1 VRGGTWLPWVRRRAP
16 GRARAGCAR
25 NSRFGRSRQA
35 GKSRGRRIR
44 DARGTAAQPALSGE
58 APVVECDNPHS
69 TGNED
74 ADTMPSLMP
83 REGKFFEFFNQHAQ
97 LASAAAIELQAL
109 LSDLS
114 QMELRTRAIER
125 NEKQA
130 DRITHETVQLLHKT
144 FITPLDRDEIHQLIT
159 GMDDILDLMED
170 VATCLFLYDVK
181 AVTADAQKLAQ
192 ICVTC
197 TDKVREAVRM
207 LESMKNADRI
217 MLLCGEIDRLE
228 SEADFV
234 FRSALA
240 KLFREE
246 SDVKQI
252 IKLKEVYQLLESIT
266 DKCEDVA
273 NVIEGIVL
281 ENA

>member
-1 VRGGTWLPWVRRRAP
+1 MGL
-16 GRARAGCAR
+16 
-25 NSRFGRSRQA
+25 
-35 GKSRGRRIR
+35 
-44 DARGTAAQPALSGE
+44 L
-58 APVVECDNPHS
+58 
-69 TGNED
+69 
-74 ADTMPSLMP
+74 P
-83 REGKFFEFFNQHAQ
+83 REGKFFDFFNQHAD
-97 LASAAAIELQAL
+97 LAALAALELQAL
-109 LSDLS
+109 LGDLS
-114 QMELRTRAIER
+114 QLDRRSRAIQK
-125 NEKQA
+125 NEKLA
-130 DRITHETVQLLHKT
+130 DQITHQTVQLLHRT
-144 FITPLDRDEIHQLIT
+144 FITPLDRDEIHHLIT

-170 VATCLFLYDVK
+170 VATCLFLYDVR
-181 AVTADAQKLAQ
+181 AVTPDAQKLGE

-197 TDKVREAVRM
+197 TVKVKEAVAK
-207 LESMKNADRI
+207 LESMENADAI
-217 MLLCGEIDRLE
+217 LKICGDIDRLE

-246 SDVKQI
+246 PDVRQL

>member
-1 VRGGTWLPWVRRRAP
+1 MGL
-16 GRARAGCAR
+16 
-25 NSRFGRSRQA
+25 
-35 GKSRGRRIR
+35 
-44 DARGTAAQPALSGE
+44 L
-58 APVVECDNPHS
+58 
-69 TGNED
+69 
-74 ADTMPSLMP
+74 P
-83 REGKFFEFFNQHAQ
+83 REGKFFDFFNQHAE
-97 LASAAAIELQAL
+97 LAARAALELQAL
-109 LSDLS
+109 LADLTQLERRS
-114 QMELRTRAIER
+114 RAIEK
-125 NEKQA
+125 NEKMA
-130 DRITHETVQLLHKT
+130 DQITHQTVQLLHRT
-144 FITPLDRDEIHQLIT
+144 FVTPLDRDEIHQLIT

-181 AVTADAQKLAQ
+181 AVTPDAQKLGE

-197 TDKVREAVRM
+197 TVKVKDAVAK
-207 LESMKNADRI
+207 LESMENADAILRI
-217 MLLCGEIDRLE
+217 CGEIDRLE

>member
-1 VRGGTWLPWVRRRAP
+1 MGL
-16 GRARAGCAR
+16 
-25 NSRFGRSRQA
+25 
-35 GKSRGRRIR
+35 
-44 DARGTAAQPALSGE
+44 L
-58 APVVECDNPHS
+58 
-69 TGNED
+69 
-74 ADTMPSLMP
+74 P
-83 REGKFFEFFNQHAQ
+83 REGKFFDFFNEHAA
-97 LASAAAIELQAL
+97 LAAQAALELQAL
-109 LSDLS
+109 LADLPQLERRS
-114 QMELRTRAIER
+114 RAIQKS
-125 NEKQA
+125 EKQA
-130 DRITHETVQLLHKT
+130 DQITHQTVQLLHRT
-144 FITPLDRDEIHQLIT
+144 FVTPLDRDEIHRLIT

-181 AVTADAQKLAQ
+181 AVTPDAQKLGE
-192 ICVTC
+192 ICVAC
-197 TDKVREAVRM
+197 TIKVKDAVAM
-207 LESMKNADRI
+207 LESMKHADAILRI
-217 MLLCGEIDRLE
+217 CGDIDRLE

-246 SDVKQI
+246 PDVKQI

>member
-1 VRGGTWLPWVRRRAP
+1 MGL
-16 GRARAGCAR
+16 
-25 NSRFGRSRQA
+25 
-35 GKSRGRRIR
+35 
-44 DARGTAAQPALSGE
+44 L
-58 APVVECDNPHS
+58 
-69 TGNED
+69 
-74 ADTMPSLMP
+74 P
-83 REGKFFEFFNQHAQ
+83 REGKFFDCFNQHAD
-97 LASAAAIELQAL
+97 LAAAAAIELQAL
-109 LSDLS
+109 LADLS
-114 QMELRTRAIER
+114 QLELRSRAIEK

-170 VATCLFLYDVK
+170 VATCIFLYDVK
-181 AVTADAQKLAQ
+181 AVTPDAQKLGE

-197 TDKVREAVRM
+197 TIKVKEAVAM
-207 LESMKNADRI
+207 LESMDNADAI
-217 MLLCGEIDRLE
+217 LKICGDIDRLE

-246 SDVKQI
+246 SDAREI
-252 IKLKEVYQLLESIT
+252 LKLKEVYQLLESIT
-266 DKCEDVA
+266 DKAEDVA